1 MSDAPATESLARYLV
16 RRLAEKGYVQAH
28 VPEAAE
34 LAAAVDEVLTLND
47 GTGFTMIALI
57 DHDRRDG
64 AASRNFTLSSDD
76 LVRVG
81 KTCLPYAP
89 VFNGVQL
96 PVSIQLWHVDAPA
109 SPARCE
115 RLSAL
120 RRAPGVEKVGVS
132 GFILDPTAADPAQ
145 RVWSTLAWYQSSHP
159 GERWLRSLLS
169 SPRLSAEELTQARGV
184 AAGDPSVT
192 RPTLTFAML
201 GALTV
206 LYVGELVARPAGA
219 TGFSPDTLTLVSLG
233 ALDRTLALEGEW
245 WRLLTAALLH
255 ASPMHLLMNGLSLW
269 MAGIVLEHLLG
280 RAWLTALFVVG
291 ALGGSLMGLAIN
303 GAEGISVGASGAI
316 MGLLAAALVSA
327 MRLPEG
333 VARSG
338 VQGMMARVLVPSLLP
353 LASAMGERVDYAAH
367 FGGALAGAL
376 AGLVLWKTWDV
387 GSPTPR
393 GRSVAWAIALIG
405 LLGYGWGAVGVV
417 QTRGVATAL
426 APQSELAPVATGNAS
441 PAALDAL
448 VRRWPRDPRVRFVRA
463 ASRLSADNAAG
474 AEDDLRAALA
484 EERVLRANFRD
495 RRLEIEARTLLAQ
508 LLSQRGQDG
517 EARATVAPVC
527 HAGPR
532 GTVPVGIA
540 ILGLCDGR

>member
-1 MSDAPATESLARYLV
+1 MSEAPATESLARYLT
-16 RRLAEKGYVQAH
+16 RRLAEKGYARGH
-28 VPEAAE
+28 VPEAAG
-34 LAAAVDEVLTLND
+34 LAAAVDEVLTLGD

-76 LVRVG
+76 LVRIG
-81 KTCLPYAP
+81 AACLPYAP
-89 VFNGVQL
+89 VFNGAQL
-96 PVSIQLWHVDAPA
+96 PVGIQLWHVDAPA

-115 RLSAL
+115 RLKSL
-120 RRAPGVEKVGVS
+120 HRSPGVEKVSVY
-132 GFILDPTAADPAQ
+132 GFVLDPTAADPAA

-159 GERWLRSLLS
+159 GERWLRALLS
-169 SPRLSAEELTQARGV
+169 SPRLSAEQLAQARGV
-184 AAGDPSVT
+184 AAGDPTVR
-192 RPTLTFAML
+192 RPTLTVAML

-206 LYVGELVARPAGA
+206 IYAGELVARPAGA
-219 TGFSPDTLTLVSLG
+219 RGFSPDTLTLVSLG
-233 ALDRTLALEGEW
+233 ALDRGLALEGEW

-255 ASPMHLLMNGLSLW
+255 ASPLHLLMNALCLW
-269 MAGIVLEHLLG
+269 MAGVVLEHLLG
-280 RAWLTALFVVG
+280 RAWLGALFVVG
-291 ALGGSLMGLAIN
+291 ALGGSLMGLALN

-333 VARSG
+333 VARSN
-338 VQGMMARVLVPSLLP
+338 VQGMMARVLIPSLLP
-353 LASAMGERVDYAAH
+353 LASALGARVDYAAH

-376 AGLVLWKTWDV
+376 AGLALWKTWDV

-393 GRSVAWAIALIG
+393 GRNVAWAIALVG

-426 APQSELAPVATGNAS
+426 APQSELNEVATGNAP

-463 ASRLSADNAAG
+463 ASRLNADNGPG

-508 LLSQRGQDG
+508 LLSRRGQAE

-532 GTVPVGIA
+532 GAVPMGIA
-540 ILGLCDGR
+540 LLGLCEGR